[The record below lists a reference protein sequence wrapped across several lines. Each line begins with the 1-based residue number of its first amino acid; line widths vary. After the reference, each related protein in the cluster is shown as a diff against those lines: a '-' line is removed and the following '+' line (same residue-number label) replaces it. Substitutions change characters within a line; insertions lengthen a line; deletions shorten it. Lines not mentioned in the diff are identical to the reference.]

1 MNQVTCFETQQD
13 ECDVK
18 NLYILITALVLIPIC
33 WLRSY
38 KYLSY
43 VSVGSCIFFIFAVF
57 VIIYYCLKNKSEHPE
72 LSENLNYLDLSAVPL
87 FFGIAVF
94 NFEGNGVAIS
104 LRASMKHPE
113 HFNSVLI
120 LSLTIFVSMLCSFA
134 CIAYWVSASHCLLS
148 AMCSIIYLS
157 FYSRTGRSYK
167 IWLL

>member
-43 VSVGSCIFFIFAVF
+43 VSVVTVIFFIFAVF
-57 VIIYYCLKNKSEHPE
+57 VIIYYCLKNRSEHPE

-87 FFGIAVF
+87 FFGIAVY

-113 HFNSVLI
+113 DFNFVLVLSV
-120 LSLTIFVSMLCSFA
+120 TIFVSMLCSFSS
-134 CIAYWVSASHCLLS
+134 IAYWVSASQCLLCIKS
-148 AMCSIIYLS
+148 SIIFLS
-157 FYSRTGRSYK
+157 FYSLTGPS
-167 IWLL
+167 